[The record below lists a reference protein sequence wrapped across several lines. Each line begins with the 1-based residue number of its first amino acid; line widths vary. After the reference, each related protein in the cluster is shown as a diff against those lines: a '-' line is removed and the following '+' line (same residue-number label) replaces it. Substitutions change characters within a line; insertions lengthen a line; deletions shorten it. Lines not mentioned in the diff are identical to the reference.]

1 MQHREHHSRS
11 NQRKTNKYIKFAG
24 CEECRHYRN
33 SKDARIRIVFPMR
46 LSEKRCQIRSYRIC
60 DIISASVC
68 LLASKEP
75 LILIVRTSFGEVSPE
90 LDAGTE
96 AWGGTA
102 MLRGAEVWL
111 MAFEDS
117 EKCLISP
124 IQIIYTTTSLPTCFL
139 CWSTNARTFGHCECI
154 TAHTHCEFG

>member
-1 MQHREHHSRS
+1 MIERENKRGVFVNIKNTKNKIQLSYNFKNLHTYRVARPLIIDKSKTKLIRSHTVQHREHHSRS

-96 AWGGTA
+96 A
-102 MLRGAEVWL
+102 
-111 MAFEDS
+111 
-117 EKCLISP
+117 
-124 IQIIYTTTSLPTCFL
+124 
-139 CWSTNARTFGHCECI
+139 
-154 TAHTHCEFG
+154 